1 MSPSFVAE
9 PTGGTGKGWLSN
21 NEHLQ
26 PSTADSGA
34 PIEEQVGKEWDPRKS
49 GLPTF

>member
-1 MSPSFVAE
+1 MNTRSHRR
-9 PTGGTGKGWLSN
+9 LI
-21 NEHLQ
+21 
-26 PSTADSGA
+26 SGA